1 MTVSM
6 YLSYALSD
14 HAWTLFGPRATGLAL
29 LTPFVLVAIHRF
41 WRRANEGS
49 SDSPLDALRSD
60 PVVLSAILCFLGLL
74 GVVLFAPQAGEIL
87 NSVFLQQEA
96 PTS

>member
-1 MTVSM
+1 
-6 YLSYALSD
+6 
-14 HAWTLFGPRATGLAL
+14 
-29 LTPFVLVAIHRF
+29 VLVAIHRF